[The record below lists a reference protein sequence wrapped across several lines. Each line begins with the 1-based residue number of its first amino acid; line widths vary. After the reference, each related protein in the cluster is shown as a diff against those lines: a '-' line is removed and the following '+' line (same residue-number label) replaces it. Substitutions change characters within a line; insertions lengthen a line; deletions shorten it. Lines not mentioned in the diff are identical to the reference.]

1 MTVPIMQTGTVAHVD
16 ACFIVV
22 IQLNT
27 QQKRCL
33 YPTQAAEL
41 QPAEA
46 HWNHSAS
53 IDYLEGNLLLK
64 RCPIS

>member
-1 MTVPIMQTGTVAHVD
+1 MTVPIMQTGTVAHAD

-33 YPTQAAEL
+33 YQHKLPNYSQLRHIETTVHL
-41 QPAEA
+41 
-46 HWNHSAS
+46 
-53 IDYLEGNLLLK
+53 
-64 RCPIS
+64 

>member
-16 ACFIVV
+16 ACFIVL

-33 YPTQAAEL
+33 YPTQAAQL

-46 HWNHSAS
+46 H
-53 IDYLEGNLLLK
+53 
-64 RCPIS
+64 